1 MTETKKP
8 RGLAALSPERR
19 AQIASMGGKACKAEN
34 RWYSR
39 NPDAAAAAGAKGAA
53 ARVNAM
59 NVKRIAKG
67 LNEAVAMAEGLPGG
81 IDRAST
87 DE

>member
-53 ARVNAM
+53 GRMRTLKARS
-59 NVKRIAKG
+59 
-67 LNEAVAMAEGLPGG
+67 EGVPCG
-81 IDRAST
+81 IERAST